1 MDLFNFHDLA
11 ICRLGYSVTK
21 KERVRKTFN
30 VQTAFNEPRRSCS
43 PDLLHRIQTFDRTR
57 HTNCLLTLAD
67 EHHKIK
73 DIQMSCIPRN
83 NRASFIA
90 SIPYLGH
97 SHKCQ
102 QNETLS
108 LHYTLC
114 TFPESTSL
122 LSSKGSQKH
131 QISNAV

>member
-1 MDLFNFHDLA
+1 MVLVFLDPSSKCNQ
-11 ICRLGYSVTK
+11 
-21 KERVRKTFN
+21 KERVRKTLSTQN
-30 VQTAFNEPRRSCS
+30 AFNEPKRSCF
-43 PDLLHRIQTFDRTR
+43 PYLLYRIQTFDRTR

-67 EHHKIK
+67 EHHKIR
-73 DIQMSCIPRN
+73 DIQVSCIPRN
-83 NRASFIA
+83 NRASFTA
-90 SIPYLGH
+90 SIPCLGH
-97 SHKCQ
+97 SYKCQ

-131 QISNAV
+131 QISNVI